1 MSEERGQESREE
13 NTKLSIYHRHTYSPF
28 SNILHMQ
35 GILAAKI
42 KLYLAS
48 IVWEFPTLPNCSM
61 PLFLNM
67 MALCQQ
73 STLSQIIVT
82 NSLQFRRP
90 LDHRQSSGNM
100 SKNWSSCYQSSFWQS
115 WPSCCEFSNSS
126 SPACLPLH
134 LYRQNVSHG
143 RLTVSPMTLILQP
156 CSSSYWACFYLFILL
171 LMFSVKRFASILVAK
186 ALLRLSFMMEAVLIY
201 KYWYWKLFRKPSN
214 KSKNTLW
221 LPPRWWRCS
230 GDG

>member
-13 NTKLSIYHRHTYSPF
+13 NTKLSIYQRLGKVGFYTSMPSPYLQPLLQH
-28 SNILHMQ
+28 LHMQ
-35 GILAAKI
+35 GLLAAKI

-67 MALCQQ
+67 MALSQQ
-73 STLSQIIVT
+73 STQAGQIMVT
-82 NSLQFRRP
+82 NRLQFRRP

-100 SKNWSSCYQSSFWQS
+100 SKNWSSCYQSSFWHS
-115 WPSCCEFSNSS
+115 WPSCCKFSNSS
-126 SPACLPLH
+126 CPACFPLH

-156 CSSSYWACFYLFILL
+156 CSSSYWARCFYLFCYW
-171 LMFSVKRFASILVAK
+171 RFL
-186 ALLRLSFMMEAVLIY
+186 
-201 KYWYWKLFRKPSN
+201 
-214 KSKNTLW
+214 
-221 LPPRWWRCS
+221 
-230 GDG
+230 